1 MGTQV
6 KTRSK
11 PFSDGSWI
19 RFKAAMML
27 RRLECR
33 LYGHPANTYLE
44 PLTPYEWMKGVAWCA
59 YCARDL
65 KHSQKGKLR

>member
-1 MGTQV
+1 
-6 KTRSK
+6 
-11 PFSDGSWI
+11 
-19 RFKAAMML
+19 MML